1 MEANNWSIEIHAQ
14 FNFNDFMSSLPPL
27 DELLVYERI
36 HLVLAKRGNELAGTH
51 WSKALGDGL
60 FEFRISNPE
69 VLVRI
74 FFAYKAG
81 RVILLLGAYDKKR
94 DSSARRQQKEI
105 QTAKKRLKNL

>member
-1 MEANNWSIEIHAQ
+1 MEANNWSIEVHSQ

-27 DELLVYERI
+27 DEILVYERI
-36 HLVLAKRGNELAGTH
+36 RLVLGQRGNELAGTH

-60 FEFRISNPE
+60 FEFRISNPG

-74 FFAYKAG
+74 FFAFKAG

-105 QTAKKRLKNL
+105 ETAKKRLKKL